1 MAKDPNNYDPYERK
15 RDIKQLEKS
24 YLVLRERR
32 EMNPNHTRRMWF
44 YCNNTGKKN
53 DFQLRSRFILI
64 LIKMAQK
71 NTAIVDTIY

>member
-32 EMNPNHTRRMWF
+32 EMLGA
-44 YCNNTGKKN
+44 CGSIVQDNTSTWEKK
-53 DFQLRSRFILI
+53 
-64 LIKMAQK
+64 
-71 NTAIVDTIY
+71 